1 MGNGCPRL
9 VQRLPNAWATVAHGL
24 GNGCPRLG
32 QWLPNAWAIVAQGL
46 CNSCPMLGQWLPKA
60 WATVPQYLGNGCR
73 KLGKWF
79 PNQSLR
85 NGSQFQCLGSAVPV
99 MGSSS
104 FPARP
109 LGVQFRRSPL
119 LRRRMFGSGRPA
131 HSLAQL
137 SPTGS
142 TQPSHRLMH
151 PPSLPVADQPSQS
164 FKSDPG
170 VITGFGIGSRPP
182 VRRRS
187 HGAQK
192 SRGLYTL
199 RRRDHEGYHDGAA
212 LSGLGRPPSSPR
224 EAVCETNM

>member
-1 MGNGCPRL
+1 M
-9 VQRLPNAWATVAHGL
+9 PNAWAMVAQCL

-32 QWLPNAWAIVAQGL
+32 PRLPNACATFAQYVGTG
-46 CNSCPMLGQWLPKA
+46 CPILEQRCPNALE
-60 WATVPQYLGNGCR
+60 TVPQYLGSGFR
-73 KLGKWF
+73 KLGNCF

-119 LRRRMFGSGRPA
+119 LRRRMLGSGRPA

-170 VITGFGIGSRPP
+170 VIIGSGIGSCPP

-192 SRGLYTL
+192 SHRGFYTL
-199 RRRDHEGYHDGAA
+199 RQRDHEGYHDGAA